1 MTAFLTCLSTNAAP
15 LPAARAAGPA
25 PKPATSLAGLPVAH
39 PFNSAADRLP
49 AADREPVVV
58 NPPAATG
65 THSARNPYAAVTVRC
80 NAYPHGQFRFRCD
93 GPVGQ
98 VANYEGQTRYLP
110 FPHPLRLAG
119 VLKSFGRLQA
129 ARNLLSR
136 VKGFAEPLRGLCER
150 LVFSPVVRLH
160 GLLFP
165 VSAAR
170 CGLVSAVYGRHSTEG
185 KQACPTKEFPGAEIV
200 FPKKI

>member
-1 MTAFLTCLSTNAAP
+1 MLPTQFTNAAP
-15 LPAARAAGPA
+15 FPAARAAGPA
-25 PKPATSLAGLPVAH
+25 PKPANSLAGLPVAH
-39 PFNSAADRLP
+39 PFHSAADRLP

-80 NAYPHGQFRFRCD
+80 NAYPYGQFRFRCD

-119 VLKSFGRLQA
+119 VLKISRSVKALRRLLSFAAGIQPRKQSACRLCKCLFRSVAPAFHEQEHRTGVA
-129 ARNLLSR
+129 HEVGNIIRARGNFSQARNGGQGR
-136 VKGFAEPLRGLCER
+136 V
-150 LVFSPVVRLH
+150 
-160 GLLFP
+160 
-165 VSAAR
+165 
-170 CGLVSAVYGRHSTEG
+170 
-185 KQACPTKEFPGAEIV
+185 
-200 FPKKI
+200 